1 MGSVKKKVNK
11 VFNKAADKLIPKELA
26 PILPYAS
33 MILPFIPGVGT
44 ALGGILSSTVG
55 RYAVPQLLT
64 ALSTAKQTGEIDP
77 TQQLLTAGTSYLAG
91 GPNVGDST
99 LGTAGNAPTNVEA
112 AYLKANP
119 NAAMSATQQAVPDV
133 ISGGV
138 NVSPS
143 VSFQDFTKI
152 DPDALAKF
160 SKTYKPE
167 SFTSGLSDFGQGL
180 QRAAQGDLGFGK
192 QALTLG
198 SALGT
203 ELTRDIASRAVRK
216 QKEKDDR
223 RKLGIS
229 EYRSASDELADYY
242 ANMVGDYDRMY
253 GGLDFGKR
261 FLNDGGSVKELPNK
275 GLKALNKVAPEVVTR
290 MGFEDGGT
298 AVSPE
303 RFNDLVRF
311 AMDEGF
317 GIAEAFEYA
326 RRTAA
331 GEQMNKGG
339 RVGMNMGGVPSEL
352 MAIEQRMP
360 VTKPDIDF
368 VRFLEEA
375 QSMNPMVP
383 RLSAPMGKG
392 RKDPDVPAKELE
404 RSDTML
410 EKILEKIKKNKTI
423 PEPVLPIDI
432 GRQTLEDMLQSQE
445 SILTPKDVESDLSK
459 LFFKLMGRPDN
470 QYNAGGR
477 VGMNSGGVSDLLNN
491 ALGGKDVSGSNKLFL
506 LDALSN
512 FQGSE
517 GLMSLLG
524 SLLGGMNK
532 GGRVGMN
539 MGGMGSIPQTPNV
552 PKGKQV
558 DGRGGGFIPMG
569 AKEKK
574 DDVPAMLAKNEF
586 VMTSDAVKAA
596 GGGSVEKGAQRMY
609 DVMNNLE
616 AQV

>member
-11 VFNKAADKLIPKELA
+11 VFNKVADKLIPKELA

-33 MILPFIPGVGT
+33 MLLPFFAGP
-44 ALGGILSSTVG
+44 LGGIMSSTIG

-64 ALSTAKQTGEIDP
+64 ALSTAKQTGEVDP
-77 TQQLLTAGTSYLAG
+77 MQQLITAGTSYLAG
-91 GPNVGDST
+91 GPKVGNSS
-99 LGTAGNAPTNVEA
+99 LNTAGNAATPMEA

-119 NAAMSATQQAVPDV
+119 TAGLPPAGSIPPGVNAA
-133 ISGGV
+133 
-138 NVSPS
+138 NVQN
-143 VSFQDFTKI
+143 FANI

-160 SKTYKPE
+160 AKTYKPTFVE
-167 SFTSGLSDFGQGL
+167 GASNFGQGL

-198 SALGT
+198 SSLGT
-203 ELTRDIASRAVRK
+203 GLTADLGNKAIIK
-216 QKEKDDR
+216 QKNKDKER
-223 RKLGIS
+223 RAGIS
-229 EYRSASDELADYY
+229 NYRDASNALADYY

-261 FLNDGGSVKELPNK
+261 FLNDGGSVKELPNE
-275 GLKALNKVAPEVVTR
+275 GLEALNKVAPKVVDR

-303 RFNDLVRF
+303 RFRELVQF
-311 AMDEGF
+311 AIEDGY

-331 GEQMNKGG
+331 GETQ
-339 RVGMNMGGVPSEL
+339 L
-352 MAIEQRMP
+352 
-360 VTKPDIDF
+360 
-368 VRFLEEA
+368 
-375 QSMNPMVP
+375 
-383 RLSAPMGKG
+383 
-392 RKDPDVPAKELE
+392 
-404 RSDTML
+404 
-410 EKILEKIKKNKTI
+410 
-423 PEPVLPIDI
+423 
-432 GRQTLEDMLQSQE
+432 
-445 SILTPKDVESDLSK
+445 
-459 LFFKLMGRPDN
+459 N
-470 QYNAGGR
+470 QGGR
-477 VGMNSGGVSDLLNN
+477 VGMNSGGVPPELMALEQNATTEPSAEFLTFMERIKEAALKERPTGIPEIPEGMPEGLIPMLPNFKSPEEERRNEKEMLLKKLQREEQDISRQDSESALSKLFFELMGRPENQYNQGGRVGMNSGGMSELLDN
-491 ALGGKDVSGSNKLFL
+491 ALGGKDVSGLNKLAL

-512 FQGSE
+512 FKGSE
-517 GLMSLLG
+517 GVMSLLG
-524 SLLGGMNK
+524 PLLGMNK

-539 MGGMGSIPQTPNV
+539 MGGMGSIPQTPTV
-552 PKGKQV
+552 PKGMQL

-569 AKEKK
+569 AQEKK

-596 GGGSVEKGAQRMY
+596 GGGSIQKGAQRMY

>member
-11 VFNKAADKLIPKELA
+11 VFNKVADKLIPKELA

-33 MILPFIPGVGT
+33 MLLPFFAGP
-44 ALGGILSSTVG
+44 LGGIMSSTVG

-64 ALSTAKQTGEIDP
+64 ALSTAKQTGEVDP
-77 TQQLLTAGTSYLAG
+77 MQQLITAGTSYLAG
-91 GPNVGDST
+91 GPKVGNSS
-99 LGTAGNAPTNVEA
+99 LNTAGNAATPMEA

-152 DPDALAKF
+152 DPEALATF
-160 SKTYKPE
+160 SKTYKPTFVE
-167 SFTSGLSDFGQGL
+167 GASNFGQGL

-198 SALGT
+198 SSLGT
-203 ELTRDIASRAVRK
+203 GLTADLSKKAII
-216 QKEKDDR
+216 KEKNKDKER
-223 RKLGIS
+223 RAGIS
-229 EYRSASDELADYY
+229 NYKEASNALADYY

-261 FLNDGGSVKELPNK
+261 FLNNGGSVKELPNE
-275 GLKALNKVAPEVVTR
+275 GLEALNKVAPEVVNR
-290 MGFEDGGT
+290 MGFQYGGT

-303 RFNDLVRF
+303 RFKELVQF
-311 AMDEGF
+311 AIEDGY

-331 GEQMNKGG
+331 GETQLNQGG
-339 RVGMNMGGVPSEL
+339 RVGMNMGGVPPEL
-352 MAIEQRMP
+352 MALEQNATTEP
-360 VTKPDIDF
+360 SAE
-368 VRFLEEA
+368 FLTFMERIKEA
-375 QSMNPMVP
+375 A
-383 RLSAPMGKG
+383 L
-392 RKDPDVPAKELE
+392 KE
-404 RSDTML
+404 RPTG
-410 EKILEKIKKNKTI
+410 I
-423 PEPVLPIDI
+423 PEIPEGVPEGLIPMLPNFESPEKEDRNEKEMLLRKLQREEQDMS
-432 GRQTLEDMLQSQE
+432 RQDAE
-445 SILTPKDVESDLSK
+445 SALSK
-459 LFFKLMGRPDN
+459 LFFELMGRPDN
-470 QYNAGGR
+470 QYNQGGR
-477 VGMNSGGVSDLLNN
+477 VGMNMGGISDLLDN

-539 MGGMGSIPQTPNV
+539 MGGMGSIPQTPTV
-552 PKGKQV
+552 PKGMQL

-569 AKEKK
+569 AQEKK

>member
-11 VFNKAADKLIPKELA
+11 VFNKVADKLIPKELA

-33 MILPFIPGVGT
+33 MLLPFFAGP
-44 ALGGILSSTVG
+44 LGGIMSSTIG

-64 ALSTAKQTGEIDP
+64 ALSTAKQTGEVDP
-77 TQQLLTAGTSYLAG
+77 MQQLITAGTSYLAG
-91 GPNVGDST
+91 GPKVGNSS
-99 LGTAGNAPTNVEA
+99 LNTAGNAATPMEA

-119 NAAMSATQQAVPDV
+119 TAGLPPAGSIPPGVNAA
-133 ISGGV
+133 
-138 NVSPS
+138 NVQN
-143 VSFQDFTKI
+143 FANI

-160 SKTYKPE
+160 AKTYKPTFVE
-167 SFTSGLSDFGQGL
+167 GASNFGQGL

-198 SALGT
+198 SSLGT
-203 ELTRDIASRAVRK
+203 GLTADLGNKAIIK
-216 QKEKDDR
+216 QKNKDKER
-223 RKLGIS
+223 RAGIS
-229 EYRSASDELADYY
+229 NYRDASNALSDYY

-261 FLNDGGSVKELPNK
+261 FLNDGGSVKELPNE
-275 GLKALNKVAPEVVTR
+275 GLEVLNKVAPEVVDR

-303 RFNDLVRF
+303 RFKELVQF
-311 AMDEGF
+311 AIEDGY

-331 GEQMNKGG
+331 GETQ
-339 RVGMNMGGVPSEL
+339 L
-352 MAIEQRMP
+352 
-360 VTKPDIDF
+360 
-368 VRFLEEA
+368 
-375 QSMNPMVP
+375 
-383 RLSAPMGKG
+383 
-392 RKDPDVPAKELE
+392 
-404 RSDTML
+404 
-410 EKILEKIKKNKTI
+410 
-423 PEPVLPIDI
+423 
-432 GRQTLEDMLQSQE
+432 
-445 SILTPKDVESDLSK
+445 
-459 LFFKLMGRPDN
+459 N
-470 QYNAGGR
+470 QGGR
-477 VGMNSGGVSDLLNN
+477 VGMNSGGMSELLDN
-491 ALGGKDVSGSNKLFL
+491 ALGGKDVSGLNKLAL

-512 FQGSE
+512 FKGSE
-517 GLMSLLG
+517 GVMSLLG
-524 SLLGGMNK
+524 PLLGMNQ

-539 MGGMGSIPQTPNV
+539 MGGMGSIPQTPTV
-552 PKGKQV
+552 PKGMQL

-569 AKEKK
+569 AQEKK

-596 GGGSVEKGAQRMY
+596 GGGSIEKGAQRMY